1 MILVYAITVSLM
13 ILVPVW
19 LAIGLRC
26 RFRAP
31 WLLWTAGALAFFLS
45 QVYHLPLNNWL
56 GDLGLIGP
64 IAPDAPDLLRTAVVL
79 GLSAGL
85 CEGAMRVVVFWLLN
99 QRGLVERWSGAVM
112 VGLGHG
118 GLEAMILGALTA
130 LSVAA
135 LLGLRGTDLT
145 TLELTAEQLAALEK
159 QLTALGGPAAILPL
173 IERLL
178 AMVLHVA
185 ASLLVWLAFRR
196 RNPLY
201 VVAAILYHALVDGVI
216 VYAAQF
222 ITNPW
227 LIEGL
232 LFLLLLPALLFIGW
246 TYRRF
251 GVAEERHA
259 PPIWRAEWGVY
270 LSLLRKELLELW
282 QTRKALVVA
291 VVFLLFGLT
300 SPLLARFVSE
310 IIKSVPGADQFAG
323 LIPEPQ
329 AADAVAQYIENITQF
344 GFIMTLL
351 LSMGLLAREKE
362 RGTAAM
368 ILSKP
373 VPRWA
378 YVLSKFGALALV
390 YLPALLLAGLGAGYY
405 TNQLFAPGLAI
416 GPFLAGNVLL
426 WVWLLAMAAA
436 VLLGS
441 ALGRTALVAAGLGLL
456 FSMLLLVGGAFPQ
469 AAALLPGG
477 LVAWAAQLG
486 VPAAASASTTASAP
500 AANGWGALA
509 GSTVVILFCL
519 LTAVGVVERQ
529 EV

>member
-1 MILVYAITVSLM
+1 MSILYAVTITLM
-13 ILVPVW
+13 ILVPVL
-19 LAIGLRC
+19 LAIGLRR

-56 GDLGLIGP
+56 GDIGLIGP
-64 IAPDAPDLLRTAVVL
+64 VTPDAPDLWRTAVVL

-85 CEGAMRVVVFWLLN
+85 CEGLMRVVAFWLLDR
-99 QRGLVERWSGAVM
+99 RGLVERWSGAVM

-118 GLEAMILGALTA
+118 GFEAMILGALTA
-130 LSVAA
+130 ASIAA
-135 LLGLRGTDLT
+135 LFGLRGTDLT
-145 TLELTAEQLAALEK
+145 TLDLTTAQLAALEK
-159 QLTALGGPAAILPL
+159 QLTAISGLSAAALLPFV
-173 IERLL
+173 ERLL
-178 AMVLHVA
+178 AMIFHVA

-201 VVAAILYHALVDGVI
+201 VLAAILYHALLDGVT

-227 LIEGL
+227 LIEGVV
-232 LFLLLLPALLFIGW
+232 LLLVLPAVAVIGW
-246 TYRRF
+246 SYRRY
-251 GVAEERHA
+251 GEAEARHT
-259 PPIWRAEWGVY
+259 PPAWRGEWGVY
-270 LSLLRKELLELW
+270 LALLRKELLELW
-282 QTRKALVVA
+282 RTRKALVVA

-310 IIKSVPGADQFAG
+310 IVRSVPGAESFAG

-344 GFIMTLL
+344 GLIMTLL
-351 LSMGLLAREKE
+351 LSMGLLARERE

-373 VPRWA
+373 APRWA
-378 YVLSKFGALALV
+378 YVLSKFDALALV
-390 YLPALLLAGLGAGYY
+390 YLPALLLAGLGAAYY
-405 TNQLFAPGLAI
+405 TNRLFTPGLAV
-416 GPFLAGNVLL
+416 GAFLAGNVLL
-426 WVWLLAMAAA
+426 WLWLLAMAAA

-441 ALGRTALVAAGLGLL
+441 ALGRTTLMAAGLGLL
-456 FSMLLLVGGAFPQ
+456 FCVILLVGGAFPQ
-469 AAALLPGG
+469 AAGVLPGG
-477 LVAWAAQLG
+477 LVGWAAQLG
-486 VPAAASASTTASAP
+486 VPDPAP
-500 AANGWGALA
+500 VNGWGALA
-509 GSTVVILFCL
+509 GTVVVIVFCL
-519 LTAVGVVERQ
+519 LTAIGVVERQ

>member
-1 MILVYAITVSLM
+1 MSLLYAVTMGLM
-13 ILVPVW
+13 ILVPVL
-19 LAIGLRC
+19 LAIALRR

-64 IAPDAPDLLRTAVVL
+64 IAPDAPDLPRTAIVL

-85 CEGAMRVVVFWLLN
+85 CEGLMRVAVFWLLDR
-99 QRGLVERWSGAVM
+99 RGLVERWSGAVM

-118 GLEAMILGALTA
+118 GLEAMILGAITA
-130 LSVAA
+130 MSIAA
-135 LLGLRGTDLT
+135 LFGLRGTDLT
-145 TLELTAEQLAALEK
+145 TLELTAAQLAALEK
-159 QLTALGGPAAILPL
+159 QLAALSGPAASAVLPF

-178 AMVLHVA
+178 AMGLHVA

-201 VVAAILYHALVDGVI
+201 VVAAVLYHALLDGII

-222 ITNPW
+222 IADPW

-232 LFLLLLPALLFIGW
+232 VFLLVLPGLLFIGW
-246 TYRRF
+246 TYRRY
-251 GVAEERHA
+251 GAAEERHA
-259 PPIWRAEWGVY
+259 PPAWRAEWGVY
-270 LSLLRKELLELW
+270 LALLRKELLELW

-310 IIKSVPGADQFAG
+310 IVKSVPGAEQFAG
-323 LIPEPQ
+323 LIPEPK
-329 AADAVAQYIENITQF
+329 AADAVAQYLENITQF

-378 YVLSKFGALALV
+378 YVLSKFDALALV

-405 TNQLFAPGLAI
+405 TNLLFEPGLAI
-416 GPFLAGNVLL
+416 GAFLIGNVLL
-426 WVWLLAMAAA
+426 WLWLLTMAAA

-456 FSMLLLVGGAFPQ
+456 FSVLLLVGGAFPQ

-477 LVAWAAQLG
+477 LVSWAAQLG
-486 VPAAASASTTASAP
+486 VVELTPAPTAAS
-500 AANGWGALA
+500 ANGWGSLA
-509 GSTVVILFCL
+509 GSVVVILFCL